1 MSQYL
6 ISLKKC
12 RACVSI
18 QIKVTGYTFKIYLNN
33 LYLDSEDSDLKAER
47 VKELNSSE
55 IAIVDVP
62 SSALE
67 YLNGDDKSLNSSLK
81 ELNSSK
87 ISIVDVP
94 SSALEYLKGDGKTL
108 NSSSLK
114 DLNSSKIAIV
124 DGASSVLKYLKG
136 NDKALNSSSL
146 PLRDLTIK
154 MLEQLHHIT
163 KKHWEQQHIV
173 NKGKLHKILTAAE
186 SATLVHDHSVTRSPR
201 GNAKKVYET
210 HTIELCVLTDPYLFD
225 FIKVI
230 TSYQGLGY

>member
-67 YLNGDDKSLNSSLK
+67 FLNGDDKNLNSSLK
-81 ELNSSK
+81 E
-87 ISIVDVP
+87 
-94 SSALEYLKGDGKTL
+94 
-108 NSSSLK
+108 
-114 DLNSSKIAIV
+114 LNSSKIAIV

-230 TSYQGLGY
+230 TSYQGLG